1 MKKASRGTEKRKI
14 PLEQRAHFYTG
25 ASPVCAS
32 CGADSPDT
40 RMSGLFC
47 VTSFRQGAAPLAPL
61 CGYPCGLCD

>member
-1 MKKASRGTEKRKI
+1 MEKTSRGTDERKN
-14 PLEQRAHFYTG
+14 PFLGMAHFYTG
-25 ASPVCAS
+25 ASPVCAL
-32 CGADSPDT
+32 CEANSPDT